1 VRLILGQIWRL
12 LRFAASGPG
21 RGISLLLLALVII
34 KSLVAIQVTLLLIA
48 WNANF
53 YNALQRI
60 DAAAAIHQ
68 VGVFALLI
76 GASAALFLVGTYLKQ
91 TLNIRWR
98 RRLTETVL
106 DRWLSHKA
114 YWMLDPSLGGAGID
128 NPDQRIADDCRM
140 FIDTMLNK
148 VLEFFISLIGLVS
161 YVTVLWQLSTF
172 PLSFNIFGF
181 DVEIARY
188 MVWAAPLYVAISTG
202 LTHLLGRQLPDL
214 YAEQQKRE
222 ADFRFGLMRMREA
235 SAAVALSD
243 GEAAER
249 RVLSDRFSAITDIWH
264 RVIRRELILGC
275 FSRPY
280 FSTVLRIPMFLA
292 LPAFLAGR
300 VTLGGLMQISSAFQN
315 VVTTMSW
322 FIFNYRAIADLAATV
337 RRLNRFL
344 EAVDGVTSQDMGV
357 RRAASTDNTEQIR
370 QLTLRTPT
378 GQTLLT
384 IPELVLKPG
393 EAVWLQGASG
403 LGKSTLIKALAG
415 LWPHGD
421 GEIALPPGRI
431 LFMPQQVYSPLGP
444 LNAAAT
450 YPAAPDALPPAEIDE
465 LLEKVGL
472 GQRGRADVEGTKGLS
487 GGEQQRLALVRILV
501 AQPDWVF
508 LDEATS
514 ALDLESEAT
523 LMALMHR
530 LLPNTTFVLIAHR
543 EPRGLPGLRSVSLTG
558 CALQAA

>member
-1 VRLILGQIWRL
+1 MRLILGQIWRL

-21 RGISLLLLALVII
+21 RGIGFLLLALVII

-68 VGVFALLI
+68 IGVFALLI
-76 GASAALFLVGTYLKQ
+76 GASAGLFLVGTYLKQ

-106 DRWLSHKA
+106 ERWLSHKA
-114 YWMLDPSLGGAGID
+114 YWMLDPSLGGASID

-161 YVTVLWQLSTF
+161 YVTLLWQLSTF
-172 PLSFNIFGF
+172 PLSFSVFGL

-188 MVWAAPLYVAISTG
+188 MVWAAPLYVVISTG

-222 ADFRFGLMRMREA
+222 ADFRFGLMRMRES
-235 SAAVALSD
+235 SAAIALSD

-300 VTLGGLMQISSAFQN
+300 ITLGGLMQIASAFQN

-344 EAVDGVTSQDMGV
+344 QAVESVVSQDIAV
-357 RRAASTDNTEQIR
+357 RRVVSTDNTVQIR
-370 QLTLRTPT
+370 KLTLRTPT
-378 GQTLLT
+378 GQPLLT

-393 EAVWLQGASG
+393 ETVWLQGASG

-421 GEIALPPGRI
+421 GEIALPPGHI
-431 LFMPQQVYSPLGP
+431 LFMPQQVYSPLGS
-444 LNAAAT
+444 LTAAAA
-450 YPAAPDALPPAEIDE
+450 YPAAPECLPPAEIDK
-465 LLEKVGL
+465 LLAQVGL
-472 GQRGRADVEGTKGLS
+472 GQRCGADAEGTKGLS

-501 AQPDWVF
+501 AQPAWVF

-514 ALDLESEAT
+514 ALDLESEAA
-523 LMALMHR
+523 LMALLHR

-543 EPRGLPGLRSVSLTG
+543 EPRGLSGLRSVSLTDS
-558 CALQAA
+558 ALQAA